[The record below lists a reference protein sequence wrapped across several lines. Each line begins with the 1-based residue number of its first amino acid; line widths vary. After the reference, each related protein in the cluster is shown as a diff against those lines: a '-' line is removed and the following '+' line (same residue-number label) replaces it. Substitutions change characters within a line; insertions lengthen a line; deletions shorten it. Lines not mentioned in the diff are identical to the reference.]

1 MTEKKIN
8 QNIMKICMDAGMSE
22 VEFFN
27 QIRFAYASYVAAQ
40 LDENPQAIV
49 VMHTAVFPD
58 CNIIIESRKEKSHNQ
73 VTLN

>member
-8 QNIMKICMDAGMSE
+8 QDIMKICMDAGMTE
-22 VEFFN
+22 EEFFN
-27 QIRFAYASYVAAQ
+27 QIRLCYASYVAAK

-58 CNIIIESRKEKSHNQ
+58 CNIIIESRKEIIYPKSS
-73 VTLN
+73 LN